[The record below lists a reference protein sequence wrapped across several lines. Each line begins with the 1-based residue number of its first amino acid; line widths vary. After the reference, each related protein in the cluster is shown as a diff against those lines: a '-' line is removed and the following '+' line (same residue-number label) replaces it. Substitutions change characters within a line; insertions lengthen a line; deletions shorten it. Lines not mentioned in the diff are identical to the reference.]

1 MTTNRRKRLLIE
13 PRFQIQMM
21 LRLAGWSAL
30 ATLITAACLVLF
42 LLVADQR
49 SPGDFFFVRP
59 EAGSHPT
66 LFKRTD
72 IILPAVAV
80 SLAVNLALSLAFALF
95 YSQRLAGPLHR
106 ISQDMLRIARGEP
119 VKPIFH
125 LRGSDEMQEVAHAFE
140 ALLKVLA
147 EKGLLNSP

>member
-1 MTTNRRKRLLIE
+1 MTTNRRRRILIE

-21 LRLAGWSAL
+21 LHLAGWSAL
-30 ATLITAACLVLF
+30 ATLITAGCLVLF

-66 LFKRTD
+66 IFKRTD
-72 IILPAVAV
+72 IVLPAVAV
-80 SLAVNLALSLAFALF
+80 SLIVNLALGLTFALF

-106 ISQDMLRIARGEP
+106 LSQDMLRIARGEP
-119 VKPIFH
+119 VKPVFH
-125 LRGSDEMQEVAHAFE
+125 MRGTDELQAVAHAFE
-140 ALLKVLA
+140 ALLRALA
-147 EKGLLNSP
+147 EKGLIKGP